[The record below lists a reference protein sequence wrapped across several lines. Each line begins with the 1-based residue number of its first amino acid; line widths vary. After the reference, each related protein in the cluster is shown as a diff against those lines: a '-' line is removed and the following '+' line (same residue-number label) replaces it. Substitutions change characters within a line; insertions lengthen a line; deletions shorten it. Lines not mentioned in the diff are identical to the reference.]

1 MFNAKVLAVKNLMV
15 VGKLL
20 TLLAISSSSV
30 YANDLNEPKF
40 FEYRSGEFTNRLVDF
55 TFGWFKTLDRE
66 QKEAYHSTIH
76 HAVMMAENGQRVT
89 WYKND
94 ASGIAVPVMTWP
106 NGNGYCRR
114 VHIQAIAYGV
124 EKTMAATACFDNAH
138 TNWRWIRE

>member
-1 MFNAKVLAVKNLMV
+1 MV

-20 TLLAISSSSV
+20 TLLAISPAHAADVS
-30 YANDLNEPKF
+30 EPRF
-40 FEYRSGEFTNRLVDF
+40 FEYRSGGFTNRLVDM

-66 QKEAYHSTIH
+66 QKESYHSTIH

-94 ASGIAVPVMTWP
+94 ASGYAVPVMTWP
-106 NGNGYCRR
+106 TGNGYCRR
-114 VHIQAIAYGV
+114 IHIQAIAHGI
-124 EKTMAATACFDNAH
+124 EKTMSATACFDNAH